1 MDYQVLFNITSGIA
15 GFVIGF
21 IFSRI
26 FTELDKLDDDVSN
39 ITKEYVNK
47 EDYRHNDSEIKEK
60 IRGIFRRL
68 DNKVDK

>member
-1 MDYQVLFNITSGIA
+1 MDYQVLFNITIGIA

-47 EDYRHNDSEIKEK
+47 EDYIHNDSEIKEK